1 MMFSED
7 DQTPTW
13 LSFFSSDFGSSH
25 DPAVPC
31 PSPPSYGYATD
42 CRSNGPFSTVE
53 HFNYLFSVTGSLAN
67 NRDVNKA
74 TGVKAKAR
82 DMRGHDHR
90 PKASANNAKVNFQLN
105 AIVNPFFKL

>member
-1 MMFSED
+1 MMFGED
-7 DQTPTW
+7 DQTPTP

-42 CRSNGPFSTVE
+42 CRPNGPFSTVE

-74 TGVKAKAR
+74 KAR

-90 PKASANNAKVNFQLN
+90 PKARANNAKVNFQLN